1 MQMRKKL
8 EEDYTQNTKNH
19 EEEVQLRLKFES
31 KLNNMH
37 SAHRDL
43 ESKYKRIMN
52 DLSNANKNA
61 KMLTEKLQQK
71 TDEVTELKTIRAEH
85 ETQIAQDKEEIDSL
99 KRELMIKSRKI
110 SKDEIDMKRIQDE
123 CDMFRYKVQ
132 DTQKDNTELKLKID
146 VLNSTVDGLTS
157 EKKHMT
163 AELKQNKEL
172 LNVYET
178 KTKSLMDDL
187 NRTNGELQQNKREM
201 IGFSEVNKER
211 EEKVQQLKV
220 DLNSAKI
227 RIDELELKLGTLQI
241 NYDKMEEQLNTTRED
256 HEDVVDKLHKM
267 NKARHDLEI
276 KL

>member
-1 MQMRKKL
+1 MNEMQMRKKL

-110 SKDEIDMKRIQDE
+110 SKDEIDMKRI
-123 CDMFRYKVQ
+123 
-132 DTQKDNTELKLKID
+132 
-146 VLNSTVDGLTS
+146 
-157 EKKHMT
+157 
-163 AELKQNKEL
+163 
-172 LNVYET
+172 
-178 KTKSLMDDL
+178 
-187 NRTNGELQQNKREM
+187 
-201 IGFSEVNKER
+201 
-211 EEKVQQLKV
+211 
-220 DLNSAKI
+220 
-227 RIDELELKLGTLQI
+227 
-241 NYDKMEEQLNTTRED
+241 
-256 HEDVVDKLHKM
+256 
-267 NKARHDLEI
+267 
-276 KL
+276 